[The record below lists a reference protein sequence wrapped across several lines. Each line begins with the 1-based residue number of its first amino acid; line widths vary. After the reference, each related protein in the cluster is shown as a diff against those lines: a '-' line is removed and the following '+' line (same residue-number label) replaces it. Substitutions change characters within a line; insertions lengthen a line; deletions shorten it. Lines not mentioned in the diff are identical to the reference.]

1 LFAASTQPAG
11 TYQSR
16 ASITA
21 QALTV
26 SEPNAIKAYGEV
38 FSSTGFTTSGLV
50 NGETVG
56 SVTLTSAG
64 QAATAGVAGSP
75 YAIVPS
81 SATGGTFTPSNYSI
95 SYVNGALTVTPAPLT
110 ITAQDVTKVYGEVPA
125 LNGFDTTPLFNQE
138 TVGSVMLMSLGQTET
153 ASASSS
159 PYAIKASD
167 ATGGTFTPTNYQI
180 TYVDG
185 EMIVR
190 PLEVEPTEE
199 PTPVSETA
207 RVATPLPTSEG
218 QAIPLVPSRD
228 APPLLLTVL
237 PLSSAGPGPIT
248 TPQPM
253 VKPAPIAP
261 AEPAPVAIQALPAP
275 LVQIQSRPQEPVRSL
290 RPMTRQ
296 PKPDRN

>member
-1 LFAASTQPAG
+1 MTPAPL
-11 TYQSR
+11 T
-16 ASITA
+16 ITA
-21 QALTV
+21 QDV
-26 SEPNAIKAYGEV
+26 GKVYGQTPTL
-38 FSSTGFTTSGLV
+38 TGFDSSALV

-56 SVTLTSAG
+56 SVTLTSTG
-64 QAATAGVAGSP
+64 QAATAGVVGSP

-81 SATGGTFTPSNYSI
+81 NSTGGTFTSSNYSI

-110 ITAQDVTKVYGEVPA
+110 ITAQDVTKVYGQVPV
-125 LNGFDTTPLFNQE
+125 LNGFDTTPLVNQE

-159 PYAIKASD
+159 PYAIEASD
-167 ATGGTFTPTNYQI
+167 ATGGTFTPMNYQI

-185 EMIVR
+185 EMVVR
-190 PLEVEPTEE
+190 PLAVEPPKE

-218 QAIPLVPSRD
+218 QAMPLVPPRD
-228 APPLLLTVL
+228 TTPLPLTVL
-237 PLSSAGPGPIT
+237 PSSPAGPGPIT
-248 TPQPM
+248 APQPM
-253 VKPAPIAP
+253 VKPIPIAS
-261 AEPAPVAIQALPAP
+261 AEPKPVLAPATAAP
-275 LVQIQSRPQEPVRSL
+275 LVQIQPIPQKPVRSL